1 MTGKRMINMDAN
13 MANFFTEMASSTK
26 TLTVIF
32 SDHGHKMTPFSY
44 TEEGTRKLFDPVF
57 FMIVPDGVKEKYDIR
72 VYRIEYVFSLISI
85 VFSIILFRKW

>member
-44 TEEGTRKLFDPVF
+44 TEEGTRELFDPVF
-57 FMIVPDGVKEKYDIR
+57 FMIVPDGVKEKYYI
-72 VYRIEYVFSLISI
+72 VSI
-85 VFSIILFRKW
+85 G